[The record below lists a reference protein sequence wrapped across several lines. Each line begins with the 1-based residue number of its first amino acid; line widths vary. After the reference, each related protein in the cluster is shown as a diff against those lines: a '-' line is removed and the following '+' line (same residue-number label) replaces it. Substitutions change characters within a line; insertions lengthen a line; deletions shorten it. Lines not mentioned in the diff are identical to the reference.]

1 MYKKNS
7 LNLCILFKRDK
18 EIMEFNHS
26 IFDEIVTFMFNIK
39 VDFEQNQQLFQAFQ
53 PLISGYP
60 IGCRNIK
67 NIISK
72 IAKNFHFEH
81 FSHQKLQLS
90 LLILKELFKSQTFLL
105 T

>member
-39 VDFEQNQQLFQAFQ
+39 VDFE
-53 PLISGYP
+53 
-60 IGCRNIK
+60 
-67 NIISK
+67 
-72 IAKNFHFEH
+72 
-81 FSHQKLQLS
+81 
-90 LLILKELFKSQTFLL
+90 
-105 T
+105 